1 MNDPLRQSLQVATR
15 LESGEILR
23 TEDDY
28 AAVNE
33 AAARAGAAAAAA
45 AEQPETISSGTTS
58 TPAESGAGEEIEDDG

>member
-15 LESGEILR
+15 LEGGEILR

-33 AAARAGAAAAAA
+33 AAAAAAP
-45 AEQPETISSGTTS
+45 AEQPAPESSETTS
-58 TPAESGAGEEIEDDG
+58 TPAESGISEEIE